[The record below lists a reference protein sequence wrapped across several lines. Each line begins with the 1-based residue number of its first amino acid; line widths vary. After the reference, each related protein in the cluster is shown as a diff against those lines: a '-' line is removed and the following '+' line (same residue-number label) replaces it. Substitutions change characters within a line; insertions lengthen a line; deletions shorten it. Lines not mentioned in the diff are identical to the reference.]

1 MIGYEEYYLNNGL
14 QVILHQDASTP
25 MVVVN
30 TAYKVGSRD
39 ESKDKTGF
47 AHLFEHLMFGGSK
60 NAPDFDT
67 PIQMAG
73 GENNAFTNS
82 DMTNFYNVLPAINLE
97 TALWLESD
105 RMMQLNINSKTLGNE
120 QKVVIEEFKETCLNQ
135 PYGDLWHHIN
145 DLAYQEHPYNWPT
158 IGKVPEHISDAQLS
172 DVEGFYNKYYRP
184 NNAVLVVAGDI
195 DISQTKSLIEKYF
208 EEIPRGEKIQRNYR
222 PEPKQQELRD
232 RVVRAN
238 VPLETLV
245 MAFPMCD
252 RHDERYYACDLLSDI
267 LANGM
272 SSRFFINIYKKSYCS
287 TIDAFISGTFDPGLF
302 LIEAKP
308 VTGVT
313 MDEVKSLIWQE
324 LDLISTE
331 LISDDE
337 LAKIKNKAESS
348 LIYSEVSILH
358 KAMNL
363 AYYAVLGDTAQINMQ
378 TDKYA
383 AVTAEDIRSVAAE
396 IFDRE
401 RHCELLYIPTPA

>member
-1 MIGYEEYYLNNGL
+1 MIGYKEYYLNNGL

-208 EEIPRGEKIQRNYR
+208 EEIPRGEEIQRNYR

-252 RHDERYYACDLLSDI
+252 RYDEKYYACDLLSDI